1 MITGNKREFI
11 EWLRNIETKWQK
23 KWKEMRIFE
32 PKVEKEKPKYF
43 LTVPYP
49 YTNGPLHI
57 GHGRTYTVGDI
68 IARYKRLIGFN
79 VLFPM
84 AFHITGT
91 PIIAISEKIAKND
104 AKTLDM
110 YRTYISYYIDDKEE
124 VEKILESFK
133 DPLSLATFFR

>member
-1 MITGNKREFI
+1 MAEKVAGV
-11 EWLRNIETKWQK
+11 
-23 KWKEMRIFE
+23 FE
-32 PKVEKEKPKYF
+32 PKVEESKVKYF

-57 GHGRTYTVGDI
+57 GHGRTYTIGDI
-68 IARYKRLIGFN
+68 IARFKRLTGYN

-91 PIIAISEKIAKND
+91 PIIAISERIANKD

-110 YRTYISYYIDDKEE
+110 YRSYISYYVEDREKVEE
-124 VEKILESFK
+124 ILESFK
-133 DPLSLATFFR
+133 DPVKLATLID